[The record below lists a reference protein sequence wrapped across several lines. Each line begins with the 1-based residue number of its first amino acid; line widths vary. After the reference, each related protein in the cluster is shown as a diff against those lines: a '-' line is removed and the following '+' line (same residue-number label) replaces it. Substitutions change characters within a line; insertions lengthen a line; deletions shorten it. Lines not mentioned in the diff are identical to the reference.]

1 MNANVE
7 KFIGHEQA
15 KGDNGG
21 GSYYE
26 LRRQVK
32 LLVDEHGAEDFL
44 LAVVAGLDSTYRE
57 ASDRINEVRLDLGYK

>member
-1 MNANVE
+1 MNTNME

-15 KGDNGG
+15 KGDNVE
-21 GSYYE
+21 SYSDMK
-26 LRRQVK
+26 QQIK
-32 LLVDEHGAEDFL
+32 ALVDKHGAEDFL